1 MKIRS
6 SYLKNNYKSM
16 FQALIGITN
25 PTVCVELGVLDGFST
40 VVIGSILKSL
50 KEGGQDIFV

>member
-1 MKIRS
+1 
-6 SYLKNNYKSM
+6 M